1 MRLKSED
8 EKKVND
14 ERNKELIRCCGISQ
28 EIPDHH
34 NSNDKKEEE
43 LLLNDPKASDYV
55 ELQTFCRGQVGQ
67 CNGDDDYD
75 NNEYCRE
82 GENMFAAHICG
93 EVGWLRQR
101 IDNRYRSPPP
111 KEHAGKRCGDVIHII
126 RDVKVSEFCTDNHTC
141 MACCKGKPEF
151 CVFPEIKD
159 DLLKQVAKLVPGS
172 TNKKKCYHCY
182 TTFIFLTYGKVGNG
196 VQYRIP
202 QCVIDQIRK
211 LYPDLNGKY
220 KGFISLCPIH
230 KLKKHQAKKKQ
241 KKDSYNVG
249 DCALKDS
256 ELPLLYG

>member
-1 MRLKSED
+1 
-8 EKKVND
+8 
-14 ERNKELIRCCGISQ
+14 
-28 EIPDHH
+28 
-34 NSNDKKEEE
+34 
-43 LLLNDPKASDYV
+43 
-55 ELQTFCRGQVGQ
+55 
-67 CNGDDDYD
+67 
-75 NNEYCRE
+75 
-82 GENMFAAHICG
+82 MFAAHICG

-256 ELPLLYG
+256 ELPLLYGQRDEKEPGFTSNHREMILNKKKKTNNKLVNNGGNNTVADVTQASDEEEELD